1 MQQPV
6 QPRPYANG
14 YGRRKVE
21 KEMGTRLE
29 SEVQSGKTTS
39 RQFAGVGENR

>member
-21 KEMGTRLE
+21 KEVGTRLE
-29 SEVQSGKTTS
+29 SKVQSGKATYL
-39 RQFAGVGENR
+39 QFAGVGENR